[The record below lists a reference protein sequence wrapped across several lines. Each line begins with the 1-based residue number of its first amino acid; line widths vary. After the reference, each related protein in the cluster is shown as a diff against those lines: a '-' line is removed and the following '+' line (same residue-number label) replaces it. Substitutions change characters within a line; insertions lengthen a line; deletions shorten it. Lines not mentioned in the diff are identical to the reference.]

1 MKNFIILISSIVI
14 LSSCSSLNHTY
25 RDNSIQNKPV
35 MTSEVVVDVKVDLS
49 KKVESTS
56 SKRKTVELAK
66 NEAYYKA
73 ITENNIDVVVD
84 PIFEVKTSDK
94 ILFFGGKSTAK
105 LKGFAGYYINPR
117 TKVEA
122 IKELKLVDTLDIHK
136 YNNIYMGI
144 PFPVINKIKIIS
156 EKAKV
161 KTSSVSLNSGIK
173 PVVSNKDELKELK
186 SNFGFKIGKAKNNF
200 DVADFGEYA
209 NDGISFG
216 FIYDS
221 NPNGKFGLRT
231 EFLYSLNDE
240 FDHISIP
247 ILGKYSFTKNF
258 SILLGPSITHIMG
271 DDSDVFTDV
280 SLGLDYGISYDIGKK
295 IFIDLRFSRGLN
307 DIGEFEEIKYKSTSI
322 GLGYRF

>member
-1 MKNFIILISSIVI
+1 MKNFIILVSSIVF
-14 LSSCSSLNHTY
+14 LSSCSSVNHTF
-25 RDNSIQNKPV
+25 RDNFIQNKPIV
-35 MTSEVVVDVKVDLS
+35 ASEVVVDVKVDLN

-56 SKRKTVELAK
+56 NKRKTVELAK

-73 ITENNIDVVVD
+73 IAENNIDVVVD

-94 ILFFGGKSTAK
+94 ILFFGGRSTAK

-144 PFPVINKIKIIS
+144 PFPVINKIKVMT

-161 KTSSVSLNSGIK
+161 KSSTVSLGSGMK
-173 PVVSNKDELKELK
+173 SVVPNKTESKELK
-186 SNFGFKIGKAKNNF
+186 SNFGFKITKATNNF
-200 DVADFGEYA
+200 EVASYGDYA

-221 NPNGKFGLRT
+221 NPNGKLGLRT
-231 EFLYSLNDE
+231 EFLYSMNDE

-271 DDSDVFTDV
+271 DDTDAFTDV

-295 IFIDLRFSRGLN
+295 IFIDLRFSKGLN
-307 DIGEFEEIKYKSTSI
+307 DIGEYEEVKYKNTTI

>member
-1 MKNFIILISSIVI
+1 MRNFIILISSIVL
-14 LSSCSSLNHTY
+14 LSSCSSTNYTY
-25 RDNSIQNKPV
+25 RDNFIQDKPV
-35 MTSEVVVDVKVDLS
+35 ITSEVVVDVKLDVN

-94 ILFFGGKSTAK
+94 ILFFGGRSTAK
-105 LKGFAGYYINPR
+105 LKGFAGYYVNPR

-144 PFPVINKIKIIS
+144 PFPVINKIKVKT
-156 EKAKV
+156 ENVKV
-161 KTSSVSLNSGIK
+161 KSSTVSLDSGMK
-173 PVVSNKDELKELK
+173 SVVPNKTESKELK
-186 SNFGFKIGKAKNNF
+186 SNFGFKIAKATNNL
-200 DVADFGEYA
+200 DVANYGEYA

-216 FIYDS
+216 FIYES

-231 EFLYSLNDE
+231 EFLYSINDE
-240 FDHISIP
+240 FDHIYIP
-247 ILGKYSFTKNF
+247 VLGKYSFTKNF

-271 DDSDVFTDV
+271 DDFDEFADI

-295 IFIDLRFSRGLN
+295 IFIDLRFSNGLN
-307 DIGEFEEIKYKSTSI
+307 DIGEFEEIKYKSNTI
-322 GLGYRF
+322 GIGYRF

>member
-1 MKNFIILISSIVI
+1 MKNFIILISSIVL
-14 LSSCSSLNHTY
+14 LSSCSSTNYTY
-25 RDNSIQNKPV
+25 RDNFIQDKPII
-35 MTSEVVVDVKVDLS
+35 TSEVVVDVKLDVN

-94 ILFFGGKSTAK
+94 ILFFGGRSTAK
-105 LKGFAGYYINPR
+105 LKGFAGYYVNPR

-144 PFPVINKIKIIS
+144 PFPVINKIKVMT

-161 KTSSVSLNSGIK
+161 KSSTVSLDSGMK
-173 PVVSNKDELKELK
+173 SVVPNKTESKELK
-186 SNFGFKIGKAKNNF
+186 SNFGFKIAKATNNF
-200 DVADFGEYA
+200 DAADYGEYA

-216 FIYDS
+216 FIYES

-231 EFLYSLNDE
+231 EFLYSINDE
-240 FDHISIP
+240 FDHIYIP
-247 ILGKYSFTKNF
+247 VLGKYSFTKNF
-258 SILLGPSITHIMG
+258 SILLGPRITHIIG
-271 DDSDVFTDV
+271 DDSDV
-280 SLGLDYGISYDIGKK
+280 LANINLCLDYGIS
-295 IFIDLRFSRGLN
+295 
-307 DIGEFEEIKYKSTSI
+307 
-322 GLGYRF
+322 

>member
-1 MKNFIILISSIVI
+1 MRNFIILISSIVL
-14 LSSCSSLNHTY
+14 LSSCSSTNYTY
-25 RDNSIQNKPV
+25 RDNFIQDKPV
-35 MTSEVVVDVKVDLS
+35 ITSEVVVDVKLDVN

-94 ILFFGGKSTAK
+94 ILFFGGRSTAK
-105 LKGFAGYYINPR
+105 LKGFAGYYVNPR
-117 TKVEA
+117 TKVEV
-122 IKELKLVDTLDIHK
+122 IKELKLIDTLDIHK
-136 YNNIYMGI
+136 FNNIYMGI
-144 PFPVINKIKIIS
+144 PFPINKIKVMT

-161 KTSSVSLNSGIK
+161 KSSTVSLDSGMK
-173 PVVSNKDELKELK
+173 SVVPNKTESKELK
-186 SNFGFKIGKAKNNF
+186 SNFGFKIAKATNNF
-200 DVADFGEYA
+200 DSADYGEYA

-216 FIYDS
+216 FIYES

-231 EFLYSLNDE
+231 EFLYSINDE
-240 FDHISIP
+240 FDHIYIP
-247 ILGKYSFTKNF
+247 VLGKYSFTKNF

-271 DDSDVFTDV
+271 DDSDVFADI

-295 IFIDLRFSRGLN
+295 IFIDLRFSKGLN
-307 DIGEFEEIKYKSTSI
+307 DIGEFEEIKYKSNTI
-322 GLGYRF
+322 GIGYRF

>member
-1 MKNFIILISSIVI
+1 MKNFIILITSIVL
-14 LSSCSSLNHTY
+14 LSSCSSTNYTY
-25 RDNSIQNKPV
+25 RDNFIQDKPII
-35 MTSEVVVDVKVDLS
+35 TSEVVVDVKLDVN

-94 ILFFGGKSTAK
+94 ILFFGGRSTAK
-105 LKGFAGYYINPR
+105 LKGFAGYYVNPR
-117 TKVEA
+117 TKVEV
-122 IKELKLVDTLDIHK
+122 IKELKLIDTLDIHK
-136 YNNIYMGI
+136 FNNIYMGI
-144 PFPVINKIKIIS
+144 PFPVINKIKVMT

-161 KTSSVSLNSGIK
+161 KSSTVSLDSGMK
-173 PVVSNKDELKELK
+173 SVVPNKTESKELK
-186 SNFGFKIGKAKNNF
+186 SNFGFKIAKATNNF
-200 DVADFGEYA
+200 DAADYGEYA

-216 FIYDS
+216 FIYES

-231 EFLYSLNDE
+231 EFLYSINDE
-240 FDHISIP
+240 FDHIYIP
-247 ILGKYSFTKNF
+247 VLGKYSFTKNF

-271 DDSDVFTDV
+271 DDSDVLADI

-295 IFIDLRFSRGLN
+295 IFIDLRFSKGLN
-307 DIGEFEEIKYKSTSI
+307 DIGEFEEIKYKSNTI
-322 GLGYRF
+322 GIGYRF